1 MMSINAFLP
10 LFVQGAMGRSPAAAG
25 LALGAASVS
34 WAFASLASG
43 RLMLRT
49 SYRLA
54 AGVGG
59 VTLVLGCA
67 VLALLDR
74 TAGLFW
80 PTFGSL
86 LLGIGMGFCN
96 TVFIVSTQAA
106 VAWGQRGVA
115 TASIMFMRIA
125 GSSVGA
131 ALFGAILNF
140 GVERRAPGAGRLV
153 NRLLQPGA
161 RESLAALD
169 FARLADAVAGAV
181 RGLFL
186 AAAVVAGLSLLLAL
200 WLPSGLSPTR
210 AAARR

>member
-1 MMSINAFLP
+1 
-10 LFVQGAMGRSPAAAG
+10 
-25 LALGAASVS
+25 
-34 WAFASLASG
+34 
-43 RLMLRT
+43 
-49 SYRLA
+49 
-54 AGVGG
+54 
-59 VTLVLGCA
+59 
-67 VLALLDR
+67 LALLDR

-140 GVERRAPGAGRLV
+140 AVERRVPGAGRLV
-153 NRLLQPGA
+153 SRLLEPGA
-161 RESLAALD
+161 RRSLAAADL
-169 FARLADAVAGAV
+169 ARLADAIAGGLH
-181 RGLFL
+181 GLFL
-186 AAAVVAGLSLLLAL
+186 AAALVACLSLVLAL
-200 WLPSGLSPTR
+200 ALPSGLSPTR
-210 AAARR
+210 PAVLTRR